1 MIAAKNREVP
11 MGDMEK
17 PFDMEV
23 ALHILRLMDGYSQ
36 FTGFQDVSKRK
47 AFFIGMAEN
56 AVKKMTNPYAKKM
69 LMDEIIEH

>member
-1 MIAAKNREVP
+1 MIAAENREVRIL
-11 MGDMEK
+11 DMEE

-23 ALHILRLMDGYSQ
+23 ALHILRLMDGCSK
-36 FTGFQDVSKRK
+36 FTGFQDVAKRK